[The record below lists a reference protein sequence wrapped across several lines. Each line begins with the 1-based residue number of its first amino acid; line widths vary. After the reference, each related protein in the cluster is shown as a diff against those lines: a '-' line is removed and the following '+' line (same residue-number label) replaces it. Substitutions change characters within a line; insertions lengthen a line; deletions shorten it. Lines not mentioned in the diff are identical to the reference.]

1 MGSSIKEKKN
11 KVWIAIVVGVVFY
24 FLFQMISFP
33 GLTAEGQK
41 AIAFTIIIVFFLMG
55 DLFPLLI
62 ISLLI
67 VILTP
72 ILGIIPQGE
81 VFANFTIGP
90 IFFVLGVFILAEG
103 FTQTG
108 FGYRLSLYVS
118 GLFGKKP
125 ENVLLS
131 YMLAS
136 GLVSSVLADIP
147 TAIIFGALAM
157 EVLKDNDCLPGKS
170 NFGKLLMIGVP
181 MGATIGGI
189 GTPAGGVVNVLT
201 INLIKSILDIEITF
215 VQWTIVCFPFAFL
228 MLLLAWFVLCKVYK
242 PEISEVKGLENL
254 AQKRHE
260 LGSMT
265 KREQKYLFIFA
276 CMIILWLTQS
286 IHGLTLWAIA
296 ILGTTLFFLPGI
308 NILEWRDVKNNIN
321 YEIPFLIGA
330 MNVIAYSL
338 TSSGAAEWFAS
349 YALGGLENVS
359 AFSVL
364 AIVTVIGIVAHYILP
379 ASSAE
384 VMVLTPVVCMIG
396 LQVGVDPVIL
406 SLAICL
412 TAHCSMLLPLGDT
425 ICLATY
431 SYNYWSVWDML
442 KPTLILAVLWVPL
455 TIVILQIAKI
465 LTIL

>member
-1 MGSSIKEKKN
+1 
-11 KVWIAIVVGVVFY
+11 
-24 FLFQMISFP
+24 
-33 GLTAEGQK
+33 
-41 AIAFTIIIVFFLMG
+41 
-55 DLFPLLI
+55 
-62 ISLLI
+62 
-67 VILTP
+67 
-72 ILGIIPQGE
+72 
-81 VFANFTIGP
+81 
-90 IFFVLGVFILAEG
+90 
-103 FTQTG
+103 
-108 FGYRLSLYVS
+108 
-118 GLFGKKP
+118 
-125 ENVLLS
+125 
-131 YMLAS
+131 
-136 GLVSSVLADIP
+136 
-147 TAIIFGALAM
+147 
-157 EVLKDNDCLPGKS
+157 
-170 NFGKLLMIGVP
+170 
-181 MGATIGGI
+181 
-189 GTPAGGVVNVLT
+189 
-201 INLIKSILDIEITF
+201 
-215 VQWTIVCFPFAFL
+215 

-396 LQVGVDPVIL
+396 
-406 SLAICL
+406 
-412 TAHCSMLLPLGDT
+412 
-425 ICLATY
+425 
-431 SYNYWSVWDML
+431 
-442 KPTLILAVLWVPL
+442 
-455 TIVILQIAKI
+455 
-465 LTIL
+465 